1 MDFRRNMVLNHV
13 VMARKPRKKDI
24 VSFKGTKNEIERQRP
39 RQIDTNQNPAN
50 LRET

>member
-13 VMARKPRKKDI
+13 VMARKPRRKDI

-39 RQIDTNQNPAN
+39 RQIDTNQNPA
-50 LRET
+50 T